1 MLNSKNEYLANCLSR
16 VQVSEDRFE
25 RKMRE
30 LREDDEEKE
39 HQARV
44 AKLRNERTSGAG
56 DKNEEQKDDQPSGRS
71 ILDLIKMKRKPAM
84 KAGPAGKR
92 RKVMT
97 EDTDI
102 NIKLFLEVAEEM
114 CMRAGK
120 LKAMLKK
127 DLQRMERR

>member
-71 ILDLIKMKRKPAM
+71 ILNLMKMKVSK
-84 KAGPAGKR
+84 G
-92 RKVMT
+92 
-97 EDTDI
+97 
-102 NIKLFLEVAEEM
+102 EEN
-114 CMRAGK
+114 K
-120 LKAMLKK
+120 
-127 DLQRMERR
+127 Q

>member
-1 MLNSKNEYLANCLSR
+1 M
-16 VQVSEDRFE
+16 QVSKDRFE
-25 RKMRE
+25 RKRRE

-71 ILDLIKMKRKPAM
+71 ILNLMKMKRKPSE

-92 RKVMT
+92 RKVIT

-102 NIKLFLEVAEEM
+102 NIKLFLEVSEEM
-114 CMRAGK
+114 CMWA
-120 LKAMLKK
+120 
-127 DLQRMERR
+127 